1 MKKKKLLK
9 RVLFCLCSSLT
20 FFAIILLLLL
30 YKPKALELKVVGK
43 DKELSPYLT
52 HDLSP
57 AFYNGVQKQAP
68 FVLSITHE
76 GINDIIRRMGWP
88 IVSEDAKI
96 YMPEVEFT
104 EKRIIISAPVVVKK
118 VELIVT
124 IGLRPSIDETGLLN
138 IEVSTFK
145 IGAINIAV
153 FAKAIAEKMFND
165 QMAGSN
171 VDGDELGAK
180 ITSALLDGKGFDPV
194 FEVKGKKVR
203 AEKIETA
210 AGQVNIKFVP
220 LEN

>member
-9 RVLFCLCSSLT
+9 RVLFGFCLSLT
-20 FFAIILLLLL
+20 FSAIILLLLL
-30 YKPKALELKVVGK
+30 YKPKVLEFKTIAK
-43 DKELSPYLT
+43 DSEVSPYLT

-57 AFYNGVQKQAP
+57 AFYNGVQKQSP

-76 GINDIIRRMGWP
+76 GINDIIRRAGWP
-88 IVSEDAKI
+88 MESEEAKI

-104 EKRIIISAPVVVKK
+104 EERIMISAPAVVKR

-124 IGLRPSIDETGLLN
+124 IGLRPSIDEAGLLN

-145 IGAINIAV
+145 IGAINITV
-153 FAKAIAEKMFND
+153 LAKAIAEKMLND

-171 VDGDELGAK
+171 LDGDELGAK
-180 ITSALLDGKGFDPV
+180 ITAALLDGKGFDPV

-203 AEKIETA
+203 AYKIETA
-210 AGQVNIKFVP
+210 AGQVNITFVP
-220 LEN
+220 LAN